1 MYLENFIKDL
11 NRKYLKTFFSGIA
24 FNSKQVKKNN
34 IFFAIKGNKF
44 DGNEYISHAIK
55 KGAKIIISE
64 KDIKNENK
72 DLIFLKKNNPRKLL
86 AETSFKLIKKKPK
99 NIVAVTGTNGK
110 SSVADFYY
118 QILNLNKKKTAS
130 IGTIGVQLK
139 NKKNFAENTTLD
151 PIRLREVIN
160 YLVKKKN

>member
-11 NRKYLKTFFSGIA
+11 DRKYIKTYFSGIA

-34 IFFAIKGNKF
+34 IFFAINGTKF

-64 KDIKNENK
+64 KNIKNKYKN
-72 DLIFLKKNNPRKLL
+72 LIFLKKNNLRKLL

-99 NIVAVTGTNGK
+99 NMVAVTGTNGK
-110 SSVADFYY
+110 SSVADFYIY
-118 QILNLNKKKTAS
+118 
-130 IGTIGVQLK
+130 
-139 NKKNFAENTTLD
+139 F
-151 PIRLREVIN
+151 
-160 YLVKKKN
+160 